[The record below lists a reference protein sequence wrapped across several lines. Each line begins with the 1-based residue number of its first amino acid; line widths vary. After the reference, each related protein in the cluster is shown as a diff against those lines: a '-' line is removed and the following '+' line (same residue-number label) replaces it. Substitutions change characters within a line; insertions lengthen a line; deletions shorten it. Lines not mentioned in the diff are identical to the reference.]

1 MPDGPDYVHELV
13 EQLAAASLFR
23 FADEARKEIDGFFAI
38 SGIDSPVLLEQA
50 RALSYLHAAEFAL
63 GPAFADPGAVR
74 LAPSEPLEVEAG
86 HARLALSKGD
96 CSLIIWTHAPANERI
111 GSLSLWDMTVF
122 SGDVSKL
129 VRTTEARWTDDAADV
144 GRLPA
149 DVERLESI
157 YAESHWEPA
166 AHPTM
171 RAAVRRQGL
180 LWRLKAAV
188 VYDPDEGAVARA
200 MAEFRRPT
208 TA

>member
-1 MPDGPDYVHELV
+1 MPDGPDYVNELV
-13 EQLAAASLFR
+13 EQLAAASLFH
-23 FADEARKEIDGFFAI
+23 FADEARKEIDGFFAL
-38 SGIDSPVLLEQA
+38 SGIDSPALLEQA

-63 GPAFADPGAVR
+63 EPAFADPGAVH

-96 CSLIIWTHAPANERI
+96 CSLIIWTHAPANQRI
-111 GSLSLWDMTVF
+111 GSLSVWDMTVF

-129 VRTTEARWTDDAADV
+129 ARTTEGQWTGDATDV
-144 GRLPA
+144 ERLPGY
-149 DVERLESI
+149 VERLESI

-188 VYDPDEGAVARA
+188 VYDPGQGAIARA
-200 MAEFRRPT
+200 MEGFRPT